1 MKKNI
6 LSFIAILIVNVLLAQ
21 SGFNYKAL
29 ITQNGNALNTQSVNL
44 KFTLLQNGSTAV
56 YQETQSATTDTNGI
70 VSVNIGEGTVQSG
83 NFNNIDWENN
93 TYSLKV
99 EIDTGNGYQDYGTTE
114 LKFVP
119 YAKYAEVAGN
129 TFSGNF
135 NDLNN
140 IPSGLSDGDDVNDAD
155 HSPTN
160 ELQTLSINGTQ
171 LSISNGN
178 SVTLPTGSGG
188 DQWGSQVVQSDN
200 SLNGNGTSA
209 SPLAIN
215 PNATIFN
222 AWDKNASDDVSELND
237 LSDAKTDNTSLFLGT
252 DAGQNNNANTANT
265 GIGLDVLKANTS
277 GNANTAIGFQALK
290 LNTNGNK
297 NTSTGYK
304 SLYSNTTG
312 EENCAYGLFAVYSN
326 TTGFYN
332 VGIGTAALYTNS
344 TGSRNTAVGVGS
356 LHETNG
362 GENNTAVGTD
372 ALYSN
377 ISGSNN
383 VAIGKDALHK
393 NTIESDLVAIGT
405 EALYNNGIGA
415 AIGQAIYNTAV
426 GSKALYANT
435 KGNNNTAVGYNTLIA
450 NTLGFNNT
458 AIGANSLI
466 SNTSGSYNVSIGSDC
481 SQNIT
486 TGDFNVAIGDAALI
500 NVSTG
505 TSNTA
510 IGDSCYSFGN
520 YSNSTAIGADSSIS
534 ANNMVKLGD
543 NSVTWIGGAVN
554 WSTTSD
560 GRFKQNV
567 QENVRGLDFILK
579 LRPVTY
585 NLDIDALDQFTGVK
599 HRKETEKAPF
609 RMEAKQI
616 LHSGFIAQE
625 VEQAAQQTGYNF
637 DGVHHPANAHDP
649 YSLSYAQFVV
659 PLVKSVQE
667 QQKIIEQQNDKIKQ
681 LEAENQET
689 KKQIKKLYQLLQN

>member
-326 TTGFYN
+326 TTGNYN
-332 VGIGTAALYTNS
+332 VGLGTAALYANT

-377 ISGSNN
+377 TTGLNN
-383 VAIGKDALHK
+383 VAIGKDALHE
-393 NTIESDLVAIGT
+393 NNIESDLVAIGT
-405 EALYNNGIGA
+405 QALYNNGTGA
-415 AIGQAIYNTAV
+415 SGSYDAKYNTAI
-426 GSKALYANT
+426 GYQTLYSNTIGYENTGIGFKALYDNT
-435 KGNNNTAVGYNTLIA
+435 TGKYNNSIGSFSLNAMTTGSFNNGLGSLCLQNLSTGNNNTA
-450 NTLGFNNT
+450 
-458 AIGANSLI
+458 
-466 SNTSGSYNVSIGSDC
+466 
-481 SQNIT
+481 
-486 TGDFNVAIGDAALI
+486 IGDW
-500 NVSTG
+500 S
-505 TSNTA
+505 
-510 IGDSCYSFGN
+510 YRFGN
-520 YSNSTAIGADSSIS
+520 YNNSTAIGASSSITT
-534 ANNMVKLGD
+534 NNMVKLGD
-543 NSVTWIGGAVN
+543 NNVTWIGGAVN